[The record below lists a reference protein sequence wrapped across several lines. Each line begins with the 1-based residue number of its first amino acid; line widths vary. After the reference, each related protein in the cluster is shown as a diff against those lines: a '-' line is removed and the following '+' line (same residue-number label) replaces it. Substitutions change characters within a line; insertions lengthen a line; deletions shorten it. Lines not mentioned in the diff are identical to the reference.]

1 MVIQGAIDEE
11 LFNASGGEIIF
22 VYAKIEKYIPTL
34 REFFGAPE
42 LLQNMETLVKRIPDI
57 EEKIAGMN
65 ARVKKFSE
73 MREQLAA
80 KAAGQ

>member
-1 MVIQGAIDEE
+1 MIDEE
-11 LFNASGGEIIF
+11 LFNAGG
-22 VYAKIEKYIPTL
+22 KYFHLCQDRELHSDL

-65 ARVKKFSE
+65 ARMKKFSE